1 MILNKKVQIW
11 LYKNSNITNS
21 KNKITIILH
30 FYIFLPVNG
39 YRITQ
44 TLNFILEMQLLIH
57 YSKVFCSRTMAISFF
72 N

>member
-11 LYKNSNITNS
+11 LYKSSNITNS

-39 YRITQ
+39 YKITQ
-44 TLNFILEMQLLIH
+44 TLYFILEMQLLIH
-57 YSKVFCSRTMAISFF
+57 